1 MGEIFRR
8 HVGVKN
14 LIAINSE
21 VARALEDSIRIAIL
35 EILSNKS
42 CSIVEIVRE
51 LEKIGI
57 KKSPNAIRHH
67 VDILKK
73 AGLIE
78 LTRLEDVKGGVLK
91 YYASNTRILHQ
102 SMPEDFE
109 DRMGKAIE
117 EAKIEIER
125 IVQKIG
131 ERYRNEILETARS
144 LKHCPYCSDEHFV
157 EYVVVQILNRAIARL
172 SGEGKVAAI
181 LDENAEGSDDRSES

>member
-1 MGEIFRR
+1 MGEIFRK

-21 VARALEDSIRIAIL
+21 IARALEDPIRIAIL
-35 EILSNKS
+35 EILSKKS
-42 CSIVEIVRE
+42 CSIVEILKE
-51 LEKIGI
+51 LEKIGVR
-57 KKSPNAIRHH
+57 KSPSAIRHH

-78 LTRLEDVKGGVLK
+78 LTRLEDVRGGVLK

-102 SMPEDFE
+102 SIPEDFE
-109 DRMGKAIE
+109 DRVGKAIE
-117 EAKIEIER
+117 EAKAEIER

-157 EYVVVQILNRAIARL
+157 EYVIVQILNRAIAEL
-172 SGEGKVAAI
+172 SGEGKIAAI
-181 LDENAEGSDDRSES
+181 LNEAEG

>member
-8 HVGVKN
+8 HVSVKN
-14 LIAINSE
+14 LITINSE
-21 VARALEDSIRIAIL
+21 VARALEDPIRIAIL
-35 EILSNKS
+35 EILSKKS

-78 LTRLEDVKGGVLK
+78 LTGLEDVRGGVLK

-102 SMPEDFE
+102 TLPEDFE
-109 DRMGKAIE
+109 EQLGEAVDEVKA
-117 EAKIEIER
+117 EIER
-125 IVQKIG
+125 AVVKLR
-131 ERYRNEILETARS
+131 EKYRNEILETARS

-157 EYVVVQILNRAIARL
+157 EYVVVQILNRAIAEL
-172 SGEGKVAAI
+172 SGEGKVAAV
-181 LDENAEGSDDRSES
+181 LNENAGGSDGRSGG